1 MAKKKQFYYN
11 FQDLFRQDYLDTSL
25 FHFVSGIRSVAPKA
39 KLQECALAFQGHM
52 NLTEEECSMEI
63 LLASLHR
70 SFDKYQRYIQ
80 IDDDFLK
87 LSK

>member
-11 FQDLFRQDYLDTSL
+11 MSDIFRQDKLDTMAFS
-25 FHFVSGIRSVAPKA
+25 FVSGIRSVAPKA
-39 KLQECALAFQGHM
+39 KLQECALAFQAHFG
-52 NLTEEECSMEI
+52 LTEEECSMEI

-70 SFDKYQRYIQ
+70 SFDKYQRYIM

>member
-1 MAKKKQFYYN
+1 MAKKKQLYYRIH
-11 FQDLFRQDYLDTSL
+11 DLFRQDALDLMVFS
-25 FHFVSGIRSVAPKA
+25 FVMGQRRILTTA
-39 KLQECALAFQGHM
+39 KLYECALDFQRCFG
-52 NLTEEECSMEI
+52 LTEEDCSMEI

-70 SFDKYQRYIQ
+70 SFDKYQRYTQ